1 MADNGQLALTGL
13 RVVCGLFFV
22 PHMVGKFTQRAAA
35 FSFFRAAGFRPP
47 EVFAFLAIAI
57 EVVLTLMLVLG
68 IEARI
73 AAAAACIYLL
83 IAAGAVIKV
92 EKKWLWHIG
101 GCEYPVFWA
110 VCCGL
115 TALVG

>member
-57 EVVLTLMLVLG
+57 EAILTLMLVLD

-73 AAAAACIYLL
+73 AGTAACIYLL

-115 TALVG
+115 TALAG